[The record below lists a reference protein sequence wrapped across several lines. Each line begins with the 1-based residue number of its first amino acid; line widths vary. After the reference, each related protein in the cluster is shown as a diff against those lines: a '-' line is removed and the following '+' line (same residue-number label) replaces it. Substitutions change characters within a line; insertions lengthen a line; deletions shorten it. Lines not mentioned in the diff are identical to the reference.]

1 MKMITT
7 YVFRCFLR
15 REPRLF
21 ESQGDVKIMKNHN
34 KYNSLGFASVARLL
48 PIVARMLPSG
58 CPLAAGELPVCC
70 PQAAKPLP

>member
-1 MKMITT
+1 
-7 YVFRCFLR
+7 
-15 REPRLF
+15 
-21 ESQGDVKIMKNHN
+21 MKNHN
-34 KYNSLGFASVARLL
+34 KYNSIGFASVARLL